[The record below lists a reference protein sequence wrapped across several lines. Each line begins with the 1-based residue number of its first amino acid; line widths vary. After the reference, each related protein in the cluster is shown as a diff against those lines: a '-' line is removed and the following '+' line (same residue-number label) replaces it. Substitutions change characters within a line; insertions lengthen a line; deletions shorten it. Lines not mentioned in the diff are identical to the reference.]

1 MWQLQKEVPEEDRRK
16 YMTGEWFYE
25 VKSQRHQDRI
35 HGSDIIIASMK
46 QQQKST
52 IDAASALAD
61 YLTRSWGKSSSSF
74 NKKNRD
80 DISEGPM
87 ERQLQKEVPDEDKC
101 KHMTDEWFYE
111 VKPQRHQDRIHG
123 SDIIIASMKQQQ
135 KSTID
140 AASALADYLTRS
152 WGKSSSFN
160 KNNSDDISEQPMER
174 QLQKEVPEE
183 DKRKHMTD
191 EWFYD
196 VKSEGHQDRI
206 HGSDIIIASM
216 KQQKPTIDAA
226 SALADYLTRSW
237 GKSSS
242 SFNKNNSDDISEQP
256 MERVNQD
263 STPEVEEES
272 LNRCMRS
279 PSKPRHNPFNGI
291 PVEPD
296 FEETG
301 SLFTSESELRTSSAD
316 KAFDSEV
323 KPQEPNH
330 AENNEFSNIVPNIT
344 PRQKPVPMKR
354 TKIFKPQGS
363 LSDSASSVSSQSMST
378 QSTST
383 KSVTTTED
391 SAIRTPAPRGI
402 LKNSS
407 CESTVKSQLPQPIL
421 NNVHQNNYQEKD
433 SEERRSIL
441 DSREE
446 PNRRSLSEE
455 PPKCPSLS
463 KVPKSRLPVISQSQM
478 TNLSQD
484 IQETEKIQ
492 KRPSLNS
499 ISRVDDDKKVE
510 DSLKP
515 QRNTY
520 NCLPLSSSIE
530 RGDQKI
536 SDEIMETSSHE
547 NARTTNTIQALDVMT
562 ASQPSQQ
569 RSETVESHM
578 IVLPNV
584 QMTRAEEHLGHAVDQ
599 QFSSSFNIADS
610 SKKANSSTDL
620 ELESSPSAFN
630 IKRNTNNSFESQPA
644 VATYSPIHTPSAEH
658 GKSITKVLEWFSRS
672 SDSSDMLDVESNQ
685 DTEEDTKI
693 DDIDLEDAA
702 NLKVKT
708 RENVYLIMPRQSEE
722 NSSEVDSIFLQ
733 GTNWGHEK
741 SIDEAR
747 PTTPKP
753 RRRSEST
760 HKHSPIMNPPTNF
773 TFTDIPNT
781 VTESDDN
788 VFWTPDENKEDSF
801 IRHETREEPKVELET
816 NVIKVLQPKERTSV
830 KEDQRPKLD
839 SLKSFWE
846 KENTGPK
853 ILIGRSNV
861 PAKNEPLTLDVST
874 ESNKGGNDQRKDELE
889 KNLRSPEHQRN
900 ETVSVVEV
908 SEFKDVVSTNT
919 IQSVPNVTGD
929 SKVSQLI
936 YSNPKKDQ
944 ILSSSSTDKCATSVP
959 HLKSSSSSLDSG
971 SLLAHQ
977 DIERGTVS
985 INNSD
990 GDCAAPKVLETKSTT
1005 PPRPRPTPFP
1015 RAKQQENMV
1024 DKIKQLKSFWE
1035 NEKKTSAQKSNSSMA
1050 STAKLNKRFTKSEF
1064 DLTTVGTEFDDV
1076 FEDDTNDKGSLS
1088 SGFSMHTLQKG
1099 KPAVIDGMSTSQF
1112 KNLRD
1117 FWGGSPKNQ
1126 TGQTSPVSKSGIQ
1139 RTFDQPKKHSKSV
1152 GTSKETDSFID
1163 ATSHAQVK
1171 MYNKQSERSIPVKLS
1186 ESQTNT
1192 KQAAL
1197 NASAKRRDTTR
1208 QESGSKSSSSNV
1220 DSDEAISHGVSHP
1233 VQTSVK
1239 HITPPKPSIGQ
1250 ESQPQQRKS
1259 RGKGRLNVK
1268 TNSIRRA
1275 SSMFS
1280 INTDVEEQ
1288 SQDVSHLQSK
1298 TSQTPNLH
1306 QVKNTTENNLP
1317 PSKKTQE
1324 SSDTLPKTPTEYSL
1338 QDKEGN
1344 IQTRPSRSSEENDVQ
1359 PLARSFIPP
1368 DFQHY
1373 LGITEKSDMYTPPSV
1388 TGKMDEDDYVC
1399 TSFTTSTENSCKC
1412 KCSPVRTSTPVP
1424 GSPDLQ
1430 TRKGSLGQT
1439 DGHVC
1444 HNASQ
1449 ISAPDTPSHTK
1460 SNINCDES
1468 LVQKALKRAST
1479 RPVYHKSMDNISTS
1493 PGQNIKHMDDFEQV
1507 PSTFVE
1513 TSFTTSDSEHLKQ
1526 LSKSVP
1532 SFLQKESD
1540 EEESDEENSSRSGVP
1555 LKNFRQYT
1563 NLDSYSGFASMSSVS
1578 GSVASVYSS
1587 DYGSVEVQGIIQFS
1601 LNYVQKLREFHIFVI
1616 QCQNIAAVDMK
1627 KNRSDPYVK
1636 SYLVPDAANLGK
1648 RKTSVKKKTLNP
1660 IYKEILRYRVR
1671 KDYLKSQVLNLSVW
1685 HHDTFGR
1692 NSFLGETEFDLS
1704 LWNFN
1709 DTERK
1714 FLPLKPRNRS
1724 GQSLTSLQP
1733 SDLRGQIRLAVRF
1746 LPQISHSKYVP
1757 GTGEVHIW
1765 VKDCKN
1771 LPLIRSPS
1779 IDPYVKCFV
1788 LPDTSK
1794 KSRQKTRVLKKT
1806 TSPMFNHT
1814 MVYDGFRAEDLK
1826 EACIELTVWDRDRLA
1841 NHLLGGL
1848 RLGMGTGKSYGAL
1861 VSWMDSTPEEV
1872 DLWRRM
1878 MEAPNEWVEDILP
1891 LRMLATDKKSWK

>member
-1 MWQLQKEVPEEDRRK
+1 MIDLSHLTEEEQAMIMAVLNRDSELKKSEEERIKHLQKEVPEEDRRK

-46 QQQKST
+46 
-52 IDAASALAD
+52 
-61 YLTRSWGKSSSSF
+61 
-74 NKKNRD
+74 
-80 DISEGPM
+80 
-87 ERQLQKEVPDEDKC
+87 
-101 KHMTDEWFYE
+101 H
-111 VKPQRHQDRIHG
+111 
-123 SDIIIASMKQQQ
+123 
-135 KSTID
+135 
-140 AASALADYLTRS
+140 
-152 WGKSSSFN
+152 
-160 KNNSDDISEQPMER
+160 
-174 QLQKEVPEE
+174 
-183 DKRKHMTD
+183 
-191 EWFYD
+191 
-196 VKSEGHQDRI
+196 
-206 HGSDIIIASM
+206 
-216 KQQKPTIDAA
+216 QQKPTIDAA

-242 SFNKNNSDDISEQP
+242 SFNKKNSDEISEQPMERQLQKEDPEEDRRKHMTGESFYKVKSQKHQDGIDGSDIIITSLKQQKPTIDAASALADYLTRSWGKSSSSFDKNNSDEISEQP
-256 MERVNQD
+256 MERVNQGG
-263 STPEVEEES
+263 TPEVQEES
-272 LNRCMRS
+272 LNRCKRS
-279 PSKPRHNPFNGI
+279 PSKPRHNPFNSI

-301 SLFTSESELRTSSAD
+301 SRFTSESELRRSSAD
-316 KAFDSEV
+316 IGFDSKV
-323 KPQEPNH
+323 KHQEPNH
-330 AENNEFSNIVPNIT
+330 AENNREFSNIVPNII

-354 TKIFKPQGS
+354 TKIFKPHGS
-363 LSDSASSVSSQSMST
+363 LSDSASSVSSQSMSIP
-378 QSTST
+378 STSN

-407 CESTVKSQLPQPIL
+407 CESTLKSQLPQPIL
-421 NNVHQNNYQEKD
+421 NYVHPNNYQEKD
-433 SEERRSIL
+433 SEERKNIL
-441 DSREE
+441 ESKEE
-446 PNRRSLSEE
+446 PSRRSLSEE

-463 KVPKSRLPVISQSQM
+463 KAPKSRLPVMNQSQKI
-478 TNLSQD
+478 NLSQAT
-484 IQETEKIQ
+484 QETEKIQ

-499 ISRVDDDKKVE
+499 IPRVDDDKKVE
-510 DSLKP
+510 DSLKQ

-530 RGDQKI
+530 RGDQNI
-536 SDEIMETSSHE
+536 SDKIMETSPHE
-547 NARTTNTIQALDVMT
+547 NARTTNTIEALDVMT
-562 ASQPSQQ
+562 TSKPTQQ
-569 RSETVESHM
+569 RYETVESHM
-578 IVLPNV
+578 TVLPNV
-584 QMTRAEEHLGHAVDQ
+584 QMTREEEHLGTPDDQ
-599 QFSSSFNIADS
+599 QFPSSLNIADS
-610 SKKANSSTDL
+610 SKIGNSSTDL
-620 ELESSPSAFN
+620 EPESSPSAFN
-630 IKRNTNNSFESQPA
+630 IKLNTKNSFESQPA
-644 VATYSPIHTPSAEH
+644 VMTDSPIHTPSAEH

-672 SDSSDMLDVESNQ
+672 SDSSDMFDVDSNR
-685 DTEEDTKI
+685 DMEEDPKI

-702 NLKVKT
+702 NLRVKT

-722 NSSEVDSIFLQ
+722 NPSEVNSVFLQ
-733 GTNWGHEK
+733 GTDWAQEK
-741 SIDEAR
+741 SFDKVR
-747 PTTPKP
+747 QTTPKP

-760 HKHSPIMNPPTNF
+760 HKQSPIMNPSTNF

-781 VTESDDN
+781 VTESEDN
-788 VFWTPDENKEDSF
+788 VFWTPDENKQDAF
-801 IRHETREEPKVELET
+801 IKHDRREEPKVKLET
-816 NVIKVLQPKERTSV
+816 NVIKVHQPKERTSV
-830 KEDQRPKLD
+830 TEDQGPKLAN
-839 SLKSFWE
+839 LKSFWE

-874 ESNKGGNDQRKDELE
+874 ESNKGGNDKLE
-889 KNLRSPEHQRN
+889 KNLKSPEHQIN

-908 SEFKDVVSTNT
+908 SDFKDVLSTNT

-959 HLKSSSSSLDSG
+959 RLKSSSSSLDSG

-977 DIERGTVS
+977 DIESVGGTVS

-990 GDCAAPKVLETKSTT
+990 GDCTAPKVLETKSTT
-1005 PPRPRPTPFP
+1005 PPRPIPFP
-1015 RAKQQENMV
+1015 RAKQTENMV

-1035 NEKKTSAQKSNSSMA
+1035 NEKSTSAQKSKPSMA
-1050 STAKLNKRFTKSEF
+1050 SSAKLNKRFTKSEF

-1088 SGFSMHTLQKG
+1088 PGFSRNTSR
-1099 KPAVIDGMSTSQF
+1099 PAVIEGMSTSQF

-1117 FWGGSPKNQ
+1117 FWGGSPQNQ
-1126 TGQTSPVSKSGIQ
+1126 MGQTSPVSKSGIQ
-1139 RTFDQPKKHSKSV
+1139 RTFGQPKKHSKSV
-1152 GTSKETDSFID
+1152 DTSKETDSFID

-1171 MYNKQSERSIPVKLS
+1171 MYNKQSE
-1186 ESQTNT
+1186 SQTNT
-1192 KQAAL
+1192 KQAGL

-1208 QESGSKSSSSNV
+1208 QQSGSKSSSSNV

-1268 TNSIRRA
+1268 INSIRRA

-1280 INTDVEEQ
+1280 INTEVEEQ
-1288 SQDVSHLQSK
+1288 SQDSK
-1298 TSQTPNLH
+1298 TSQSPNLH
-1306 QVKNTTENNLP
+1306 QVTNTTENNMA

-1324 SSDTLPKTPTEYSL
+1324 SSDTLPKTPSEYSL

-1344 IQTRPSRSSEENDVQ
+1344 IQTRPSRTSEETDVQ

-1368 DFQHY
+1368 DYQHY

-1388 TGKMDEDDYVC
+1388 TRQMDEDDFLC
-1399 TSFTTSTENSCKC
+1399 TSFTTSTETSCKC

-1424 GSPDLQ
+1424 GFPDLQ
-1430 TRKGSLGQT
+1430 TRRGSLAQT

-1449 ISAPDTPSHTK
+1449 ISAPDTPSRTK
-1460 SNINCDES
+1460 GNINCDES
-1468 LVQKALKRAST
+1468 LVQKVLKRATT

-1507 PSTFVE
+1507 PSTYVQ

-1532 SFLQKESD
+1532 SFLQKEID
-1540 EEESDEENSSRSGVP
+1540 EGESDSESSCSGVP

-1563 NLDSYSGFASMSSVS
+1563 NLDSCSGFASMSSVS

-1616 QCQNIAAVDMK
+1616 QCQNLAAVDMK

-1636 SYLVPDAANLGK
+1636 SYLIPDSANLGK

-1660 IYKEILRYRVR
+1660 TYKEILRYRVQ

-1704 LWNFN
+1704 LWNFS

-1746 LPQISHSKYVP
+1746 LPQIFHSKSVP

-1878 MEAPNEWVEDILP
+1878 MESPSEWVEDILP
-1891 LRMLATDKKSWK
+1891 LRMLAPEKKAWK